1 MARILVVSPDE
12 AVRKTLMRLVT
23 RRGHE
28 GGASV
33 STARYVK
40 TRLRESWDAAL
51 IDVSARSD
59 EGLAALSIAHQRDPS
74 LPIAAIDSGGD
85 SPGLDR
91 LARALRLGAVE
102 FMRMPIDRLD
112 AAALMERLSL

>member
-1 MARILVVSPDE
+1 MARILVASSDE
-12 AVRKTLMRLVT
+12 AVRKTLMRLV
-23 RRGHE
+23 RQRGHG

-33 STARYVK
+33 SFVHQVETPS
-40 TRLRESWDAAL
+40 RESWDAAF
-51 IDVSARSD
+51 IDVSAASS
-59 EGLAALSIAHQRDPS
+59 EGLAAVAVARQRDPA

-85 SPGLDR
+85 TAGLDR
-91 LARALRLGAVE
+91 LARAVRLGAVE